1 MRTTMALLLALT
13 MAGGATALSQPDPAE
28 HHGPPPQRGHGEF
41 MEKLGLNEKQKT
53 DIAGLRTDMEKSLVG
68 IQAKIKIARI
78 DMKNMVA
85 AESPDKASIEGK
97 MKEISDL
104 QYQAKKMTVDHL
116 FAVYALL
123 TPEQQKMFKGQLMKR
138 LSDGGMRPMGHRWGR
153 DRGGMPE
160 EPGPH

>member
-1 MRTTMALLLALT
+1 MRTSMALLLALT
-13 MAGGATALSQPDPAE
+13 MAGGATALSQPDPAD
-28 HHGPPPQRGHGEF
+28 HHAPLPQRGRGEF

-53 DIAGLRTDMEKSLVG
+53 DIAGLRTEMEKSLVG

-78 DMKNMVA
+78 DMKNLVA

-104 QYQAKKMTVDHL
+104 QYQAKKLTVDHL
-116 FAVYALL
+116 FAAYALL

-138 LSDGGMRPMGHRWGR
+138 LSGGGMRSMEHRWGGNR
-153 DRGGMPE
+153 RGMPD
-160 EPGPH
+160 EPAPR